1 MCIHEFRSIFSGIT
15 TAVGVVVVVT
25 ASAAAVAAAV
35 NIIDS
40 RNQLETEIDH

>member
-15 TAVGVVVVVT
+15 TAVGVVVAVT
-25 ASAAAVAAAV
+25 GAA

>member
-1 MCIHEFRSIFSGIT
+1 MCIHEFRSIFSGNT
-15 TAVGVVVVVT
+15 VVGVVVVVVVT
-25 ASAAAVAAAV
+25 AAAV

>member
-1 MCIHEFRSIFSGIT
+1 MCIHELRSIFSGIT

-25 ASAAAVAAAV
+25 ASAAAAAAV